1 MLGGVRIEGFDCVLD
16 AIQGDYF
23 YPGYEMLS
31 RGGRYVVYGA
41 ASMTPPGDSPN
52 WLALAWKYLRRPS
65 LDPLKMMS
73 GNKSVMVKFLLLH
86 LYICIIVQPILPLEE
101 YEYSIVFTYTL
112 QAFNLIWMFDK
123 AEKLEV
129 LFQEL
134 SSLNLDAPFVG
145 ETFEFE
151 NADAALR
158 SLQSGLTVGKV
169 VVTCCSV

>member
-1 MLGGVRIEGFDCVLD
+1 LLGGVRIEGFDCVLD

-73 GNKSVMVKFLLLH
+73 ENKSVMVSFSSSIS
-86 LYICIIVQPILPLEE
+86 ICIIIVQTSLPWKNMNVDRVYLW
-101 YEYSIVFTYTL
+101 

-169 VVTCCSV
+169 VVSCSV

>member
-1 MLGGVRIEGFDCVLD
+1 MVRIEGFDCVLD

-23 YPGYEMLS
+23 YPGYEMLT

-41 ASMTPPGDSPN
+41 ASMTPSGNSPN
-52 WLALAWKYLRRPS
+52 WLALAWKYIRRPV

-73 GNKSVMVKFLLLH
+73 ENKSVMVSSYQISLFIFLYLIIKTFPLK
-86 LYICIIVQPILPLEE
+86 LILRCIC
-101 YEYSIVFTYTL
+101 

-134 SSLNLDAPFVG
+134 SSLNLDAPLVG

-151 NADAALR
+151 NAESALR
-158 SLQSGLTVGKV
+158 CLQSGLTVGKV
-169 VVTCCSV
+169 VINV